1 MIAPLRRLLPDR
13 LAARFSLLLVAAVLG
28 MNLIAA
34 ILLAREGS
42 SFDRAIRLQGDT
54 QRLMAL
60 VSALESADA
69 ATARLLPR
77 RSSTGFT
84 RFSVDAAPV
93 DPGDSHRLPAEEAV
107 LAAHLPAHDIQIR
120 EGGAP
125 IGAARGAPLMTVSV
139 RLKAGHYRGDWLN
152 TLAYPLPTTRAW
164 AVKSGLF
171 VPLGASLVGTLL
183 VGLWFIRRMTHPLQ
197 SLAQAARAA
206 GRGDRAAR
214 AAETGA
220 SELREAAVA
229 FNDMQRRI
237 AGLEAE
243 RMRMLAALGHDLR
256 TPITSLRLRAELLE
270 DDDQRD
276 DMIRILDDMA
286 VMAEGLLQAATTGA
300 TTEPR
305 QVTDLDRLLS
315 RLCAEQGV
323 PYRGPGPVPVRLRPV
338 AISRAVCN
346 LVGNALRYAGNARV
360 TLSMGKAGEA
370 VIRVE
375 DDGPGIP
382 QALLPRVT
390 EPFVRG
396 EESRNAGT
404 GGAGLGLS
412 IARDIAR
419 AHGGSLAL
427 ANAPAGGLV
436 AELHLPCAGAGEP
449 AKDRRQG

>member
-34 ILLAREGS
+34 IILAREGS

-84 RFSVDAAPV
+84 RFSVDAVPV

-171 VPLGASLVGTLL
+171 VPLADTVRSFKAITTGEYDYLPEGAFYMVGT
-183 VGLWFIRRMTHPLQ
+183 IE
-197 SLAQAARAA
+197 
-206 GRGDRAAR
+206 D
-214 AAETGA
+214 
-220 SELREAAVA
+220 AV
-229 FNDMQRRI
+229 
-237 AGLEAE
+237 
-243 RMRMLAALGHDLR
+243 
-256 TPITSLRLRAELLE
+256 
-270 DDDQRD
+270 
-276 DMIRILDDMA
+276 
-286 VMAEGLLQAATTGA
+286 
-300 TTEPR
+300 
-305 QVTDLDRLLS
+305 
-315 RLCAEQGV
+315 
-323 PYRGPGPVPVRLRPV
+323 
-338 AISRAVCN
+338 
-346 LVGNALRYAGNARV
+346 
-360 TLSMGKAGEA
+360 KKGEA
-370 VIRVE
+370 MK
-375 DDGPGIP
+375 
-382 QALLPRVT
+382 
-390 EPFVRG
+390 
-396 EESRNAGT
+396 
-404 GGAGLGLS
+404 
-412 IARDIAR
+412 
-419 AHGGSLAL
+419 
-427 ANAPAGGLV
+427 
-436 AELHLPCAGAGEP
+436 
-449 AKDRRQG
+449 AKA

>member
-1 MIAPLRRLLPDR
+1 M
-13 LAARFSLLLVAAVLG
+13 
-28 MNLIAA
+28 
-34 ILLAREGS
+34 
-42 SFDRAIRLQGDT
+42 
-54 QRLMAL
+54 
-60 VSALESADA
+60 
-69 ATARLLPR
+69 
-77 RSSTGFT
+77 
-84 RFSVDAAPV
+84 
-93 DPGDSHRLPAEEAV
+93 
-107 LAAHLPAHDIQIR
+107 
-120 EGGAP
+120 
-125 IGAARGAPLMTVSV
+125 
-139 RLKAGHYRGDWLN
+139 
-152 TLAYPLPTTRAW
+152 
-164 AVKSGLF
+164 
-171 VPLGASLVGTLL
+171 
-183 VGLWFIRRMTHPLQ
+183 
-197 SLAQAARAA
+197 
-206 GRGDRAAR
+206 
-214 AAETGA
+214 
-220 SELREAAVA
+220 A

-360 TLSMGKAGEA
+360 TLAMGKAGEA

-382 QALLPRVT
+382 QALLSRVT

-419 AHGGSLAL
+419 AHGGTLAL

>member
-1 MIAPLRRLLPDR
+1 MII
-13 LAARFSLLLVAAVLG
+13 SLISQKGGVG
-28 MNLIAA
+28 K
-34 ILLAREGS
+34 
-42 SFDRAIRLQGDT
+42 
-54 QRLMAL
+54 
-60 VSALESADA
+60 SAL
-69 ATARLLPR
+69 ARLL
-77 RSSTGFT
+77 
-84 RFSVDAAPV
+84 
-93 DPGDSHRLPAEEAV
+93 AV
-107 LAAHLPAHDIQIR
+107 
-120 EGGAP
+120 EV
-125 IGAARGAPLMTVSV
+125 T
-139 RLKAGHYRGDWLN
+139 KAGWTAKIADLDPAQGTSTKWKGRRD
-152 TLAYPLPTTRAW
+152 LAGLQPDVAVEKFRTVERALKE
-164 AVKSGLF
+164 ADGK
-171 VPLGASLVGTLL
+171 
-183 VGLWFIRRMTHPLQ
+183 RR
-197 SLAQAARAA
+197 QAESVMA
-206 GRGDRAAR
+206 GRSA
-214 AAETGA
+214 
-220 SELREAAVA
+220 LLAAVA
-229 FNDMQRRI
+229 
-237 AGLEAE
+237 
-243 RMRMLAALGHDLR
+243 HDLR

>member
-84 RFSVDAAPV
+84 RFSVDAVPV

-197 SLAQAARAA
+197 SLAPV
-206 GRGDRAAR
+206 
-214 AAETGA
+214 
-220 SELREAAVA
+220 S
-229 FNDMQRRI
+229 
-237 AGLEAE
+237 
-243 RMRMLAALGHDLR
+243 AALGHDLR

-270 DDDQRD
+270 DDQRD

-419 AHGGSLAL
+419 AHGGSLVL